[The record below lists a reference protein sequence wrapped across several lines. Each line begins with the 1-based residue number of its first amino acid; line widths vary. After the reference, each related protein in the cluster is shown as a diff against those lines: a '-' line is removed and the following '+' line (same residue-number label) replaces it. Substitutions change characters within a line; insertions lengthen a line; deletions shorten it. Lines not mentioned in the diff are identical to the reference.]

1 MLGLAAL
8 QAPARGAEPLRY
20 TFTPESTVTYHVSHP
35 LHGAT
40 GVSHQL
46 AGTISLMPGA
56 NPELVIPL
64 RLSVPLASFDSG
76 NRNRDRNMLSV
87 MSAARY
93 PEAVLVIER
102 VTWINKQ
109 TSGSQTSAEGTGM
122 GSLTLKGV
130 SRPITVSLNGSL
142 NGPRLEVN
150 SRFSVLLSEYGI
162 ERPSLLFRPIDDRV
176 DLDIT
181 GIAAR

>member
-1 MLGLAAL
+1 MLGITAL
-8 QAPARGAEPLRY
+8 QAPAWGAEPLHY
-20 TFTPESTVTYHVSHP
+20 SFTPESTVTYRVSHP

-46 AGTISLMPGA
+46 SGAVSITPGTS
-56 NPELVIPL
+56 PELVLPL
-64 RLSVPLASFDSG
+64 RFTVPLASFDSG

-93 PEAVLVIER
+93 PEAILVIER
-102 VTWINKQ
+102 VSWVNKQ
-109 TSGSQTSAEGTGM
+109 TSGSQTRAEGTGT
-122 GSLTLKGV
+122 GTLTLRGM
-130 SRPITVSLNGSL
+130 SRPITVSLSGSL
-142 NGPRLEVN
+142 NGPRLEVT

-176 DLDIT
+176 DLEIM